1 MIGIAA
7 GLCMNGLLLGAFSG
21 SIWIMLGL
29 VAAGMLV
36 AYTYEAVKSY
46 KDRKAASCKLGQYPP
61 YGY

>member
-7 GLCMNGLLLGAFSG
+7 GLSMSGLLLGAFSG
-21 SIWIMLGL
+21 SIWIMLGF

-36 AYTYEAVKSY
+36 ACVNEAVKSY
-46 KDRKAASCKLGQYPP
+46 NDRKSISYKLGKYPP